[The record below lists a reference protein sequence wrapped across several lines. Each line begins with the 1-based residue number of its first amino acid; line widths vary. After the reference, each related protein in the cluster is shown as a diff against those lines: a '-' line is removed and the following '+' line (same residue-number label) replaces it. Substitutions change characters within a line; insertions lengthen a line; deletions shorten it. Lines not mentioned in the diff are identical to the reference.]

1 MKRYISIIFISIILF
16 SSLIIFNNL
25 SETTVK
31 FFPIDE
37 SRSFKSA
44 TTKLTL
50 LMEQDHDSYTIDW
63 HASSELDELTYLRQ
77 DISLLYVD
85 GQLKAIK
92 SKWKE
97 QESTIDLQTTITGE
111 DSSHYQAISYHH
123 AEVHYP
129 EDKIKSVQ
137 AMTHDELYVID
148 SPQTP
153 LEAFKIP
160 TNDLQTEWKETL
172 NHATN
177 QQLYYQ
183 WQQLLDHFQ
192 LNSDDYLSVP
202 LNMLY
207 QYETTALPNLTAK
220 QTKKVIG
227 QMWEGLYANY
237 ILPFNESGP
246 SSKSFIPLIL
256 LDKEGTH
263 LRILYQDHKG
273 EMQQLIQNYSFE
285 NQS

>member
-1 MKRYISIIFISIILF
+1 
-16 SSLIIFNNL
+16 
-25 SETTVK
+25 
-31 FFPIDE
+31 
-37 SRSFKSA
+37 
-44 TTKLTL
+44 
-50 LMEQDHDSYTIDW
+50 MEQDHDSYTIDW

>member
-1 MKRYISIIFISIILF
+1 MRRYIFIIFISIILF
-16 SSLIIFNNL
+16 SSLIFFNNL
-25 SETTVK
+25 SETTIK
-31 FFPIDE
+31 YFPIDD
-37 SRSFKSA
+37 SRTFSSVS
-44 TTKLTL
+44 TKLKL
-50 LMEQDHDSYTIDW
+50 LMEQGKDSYTIDW
-63 HASSELDELTYLRQ
+63 HTSSELDELTYLRQ
-77 DISLLYVD
+77 DIALLYVD

-97 QESTIDLQTTITGE
+97 QERTIDLQTTITGE
-111 DSSHYQAISYHH
+111 DSSHYQAISFHH

-137 AMTHDELYVID
+137 AMSHDELYVID

-153 LEAFKIP
+153 LEAFKVP
-160 TNDLQTEWKETL
+160 SNDLQTEWKETL

-177 QQLYYQ
+177 QQLYYK

-192 LNSDDYLSVP
+192 LNSDDYLSIP

-207 QYETTALPNLTAK
+207 QYETTAFPNLSAT

-237 ILPFNESGP
+237 ILPFNESSP

-263 LRILYQDHKG
+263 LRILFQDHTG
-273 EMQQLIQNYSFE
+273 QMQQLIQNYSFE